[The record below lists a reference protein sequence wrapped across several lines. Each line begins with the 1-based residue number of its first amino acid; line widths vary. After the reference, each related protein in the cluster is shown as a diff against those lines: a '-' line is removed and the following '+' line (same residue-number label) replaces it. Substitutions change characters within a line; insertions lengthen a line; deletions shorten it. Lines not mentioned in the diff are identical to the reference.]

1 MEQKTE
7 ESTAERVE
15 SIQNALAKGGGKQ
28 LIRYEK
34 AIQLVADDFDIED
47 PSVMYQKIL
56 EENGIQQKKIEK
68 EKQQKQEIPPEKEMQ
83 QQKRNKKRILFL
95 NKKHLQM
102 NTKKILKK

>member
-1 MEQKTE
+1 MWSRKTE

-28 LIRYEK
+28 LISHEK

-56 EENGIQQKKIEK
+56 EENGLQNKRTEK
-68 EKQQKQEIPPEKEMQ
+68 EKQQNKNFY
-83 QQKRNKKRILFL
+83 QKKKCNNKK
-95 NKKHLQM
+95 K
-102 NTKKILKK
+102 